1 MNRTVYG
8 GGGREVKEVQ
18 SEGRGGG
25 KEVERE
31 EVTGWKYRSGS
42 SIDRAEWHGYGG
54 KQGQGVFVGLRVDAR
69 EGD

>member
-42 SIDRAEWHGYGG
+42 SIDRWGG
-54 KQGQGVFVGLRVDAR
+54 GG
-69 EGD
+69 